1 MRMDKVRL
9 QSSDT
14 LLIQGTESSLNR
26 LRSSE
31 EVILLDQTPEIA
43 EGRPIQSTFS
53 AYDFGFN
60 NLMRN

>member
-43 EGRPIQSTFS
+43 EDVRSKAPLV
-53 AYDFGFN
+53 
-60 NLMRN
+60 LMILGLIILYL

>member
-1 MRMDKVRL
+1 MTLAIHRKGKNLNMRMDKVRL

-31 EVILLDQTPEIA
+31 EVILLDQTLRSQRTPD
-43 EGRPIQSTFS
+43 PKH
-53 AYDFGFN
+53 
-60 NLMRN
+60 L